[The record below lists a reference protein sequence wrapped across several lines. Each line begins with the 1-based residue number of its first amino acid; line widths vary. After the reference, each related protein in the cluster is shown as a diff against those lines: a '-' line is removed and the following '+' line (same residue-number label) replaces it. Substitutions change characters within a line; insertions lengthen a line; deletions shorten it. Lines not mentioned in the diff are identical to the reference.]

1 MLWSHSAGE
10 ICLKFLDES
19 GFCLWSPVSY
29 SYARIG
35 QQKVLQ
41 QTKKRGK
48 RLNILGLY
56 SLGVSFDYGLKLG
69 SFKGNS
75 YIKLM
80 NWQAQK
86 AAKHL
91 AKTGQI
97 TVIVQD
103 NHPIHKSKEVRQYWN
118 QWQQQGLYLFH
129 LPTYSSE
136 MNLIETE
143 WHQIKTH
150 ELAGRIFED
159 EYDLA
164 IAVIGGVEARAQQGK
179 YNTERFLFNSA

>member
-1 MLWSHSAGE
+1 MGE

-29 SYARIG
+29 TYVRKG
-35 QQKVLQ
+35 KQKVLE
-41 QTKKRGK
+41 QTTRRGR

-56 SLGVSFDYGLKLG
+56 SIGVSFDYGLKLG
-69 SFKGNS
+69 SFQGDT
-75 YIKLM
+75 YVKLLD
-80 NWQAQK
+80 WQAEK
-86 AAKHL
+86 AAKLL
-91 AKTGQI
+91 AETGQI

-103 NHPIHKSKEVRQYWN
+103 NHPIHTSKKVREHWSA
-118 QWQQQGLYLFH
+118 WQEKGLFLFQ
-129 LPTYSSE
+129 LPKYSSE
-136 MNLIETE
+136 MNFIETE

-164 IAVIGGVEARAQQGK
+164 IAVIEGVEARAQRGQ
-179 YNTERFLFNSA
+179 YDTERFLFNSA

>member
-1 MLWSHSAGE
+1 M
-10 ICLKFLDES
+10 
-19 GFCLWSPVSY
+19 
-29 SYARIG
+29 
-35 QQKVLQ
+35 
-41 QTKKRGK
+41 
-48 RLNILGLY
+48 LGLY

-69 SFKGNS
+69 SFKKDT
-75 YIKLM
+75 YLKLM

-91 AKTGQI
+91 ANTGQI

-103 NHPIHKSKEVRQYWN
+103 NHPIHKSQEVRQYWN
-118 QWQQQGLYLFH
+118 QWQQQGLYLFQ
-129 LPTYSSE
+129 LPTYSSQ

-143 WHQIKTH
+143 WHQIKLH

-164 IAVIGGVEARAQQGK
+164 IAVIDGVEARAQRGL

>member
-1 MLWSHSAGE
+1 MESCKCRKQSFQAS
-10 ICLKFLDES
+10 LDATWLPCS
-19 GFCLWSPVSY
+19 LR
-29 SYARIG
+29 YARIG

-48 RLNILGLY
+48 RLNIWGLY
-56 SLGVSFDYGLKLG
+56 SPKVSFDYGLKLG

-75 YIKLM
+75 YLKLM
-80 NWQAQK
+80 NWQAEQAQK
-86 AAKHL
+86 RL
-91 AKTGQI
+91 LETGQI

-118 QWQQQGLYLFH
+118 QWQKQGLYLFH

-136 MNLIETE
+136 MNLIEIE

-164 IAVIGGVEARAQQGK
+164 LAVINGVDARAQRGE
-179 YNTERFLFNSA
+179 YSTERFLFNSA

>member
-1 MLWSHSAGE
+1 M
-10 ICLKFLDES
+10 
-19 GFCLWSPVSY
+19 SY

-48 RLNILGLY
+48 RLNVLGLY

-69 SFKGNS
+69 SFKSNS
-75 YIKLM
+75 YLKLM
-80 NWQAQK
+80 NWQADK
-86 AAKHL
+86 ATKRL
-91 AKTGQI
+91 AQTGQI

-103 NHPIHKSKEVRQYWN
+103 NHPIHKSQELRQYWN
-118 QWQQQGLYLFH
+118 QWEQQGLYLFH

-164 IAVIGGVEARAQQGK
+164 LAVISGVDARAQRGE
-179 YNTERFLFNSA
+179 YSTERFLFNSA

>member
-1 MLWSHSAGE
+1 MSQ
-10 ICLKFLDES
+10 DER
-19 GFCLWSPVSY
+19 LWSPVSY
-29 SYARIG
+29 SYARVG

-75 YIKLM
+75 YLKLM
-80 NWQAQK
+80 NGQADQAEK
-86 AAKHL
+86 RL
-91 AKTGQI
+91 AQTGQI

-103 NHPIHKSKEVRQYWN
+103 NHPIHKSQEVRQYWS
-118 QWQQQGLYLFH
+118 QWEQQGLYLFH

-150 ELAGRIFED
+150 E
-159 EYDLA
+159 
-164 IAVIGGVEARAQQGK
+164 
-179 YNTERFLFNSA
+179 ERWSNF